1 MKVERPMKSILVAV
15 VAFLFIRW
23 NIGMIETN
31 PPAVENLLLALLS
44 GVVAGLYLFNSFFTF
59 LTERH

>member
-1 MKVERPMKSILVAV
+1 MKSILVAV

-31 PPAVENLLLALLS
+31 PPAIENLLMALGS
-44 GVVAGLYLFNSFFTF
+44 GLVAGLYLFNSFFNF
-59 LTERH
+59 LTQRH